1 MPADGSQYRLRA
13 DSKMSYTYTEWATAA
28 QAPTVRCD
36 IHGGG
41 MRNYAKEYN
50 QEEWPRAT
58 LAVDLATIRP
68 IAMVEPTLLGLS
80 DVYNSVRPDA
90 QRFDEN
96 IPVAKAIPVTHED
109 KADSPT
115 AQPQQGQPQGAPA
128 TPAAVPV
135 TDAQATPVS
144 PEPEVRRAEAVKP
157 LDTHFDAP
165 AISAPTPEPINF

>member
-1 MPADGSQYRLRA
+1 
-13 DSKMSYTYTEWATAA
+13 MSYTYTEWATNA
-28 QAPTVRCD
+28 QAPTERCD
-36 IHGGG
+36 VHGGG
-41 MRNYAKEYN
+41 VRNYAKEYN

-68 IAMVEPTLLGLS
+68 IAMAEPTLLGLS

-109 KADSPT
+109 KAQDAS
-115 AQPQQGQPQGAPA
+115 AQAPQEGQTQGAPA
-128 TPAAVPV
+128 VSAVQPV
-135 TDAQATPVS
+135 NDAQPTPVG